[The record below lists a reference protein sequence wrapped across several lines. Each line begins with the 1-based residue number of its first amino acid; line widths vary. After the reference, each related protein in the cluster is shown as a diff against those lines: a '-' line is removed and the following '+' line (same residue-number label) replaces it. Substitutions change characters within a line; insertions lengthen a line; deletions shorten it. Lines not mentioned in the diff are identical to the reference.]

1 MAKVRIHTTFVHD
14 CSDWPEG
21 FDAHNRFVEGELVNV
36 PDDMADYF
44 KRAGWAADD
53 GEEPV
58 KPDPTKPVLV
68 KPSAHHDGRRLH

>member
-44 KRAGWAADD
+44 KRAGWEDEE
-53 GEEPV
+53 GEEKV
-58 KPDPTKPVLV
+58 KKDQKKHVIV
-68 KPSAHHDGRRLH
+68 KRES